1 MGFAAKGSAAA
12 QHVERLFPPLGRRR
26 HARSDPPRALREM
39 PGTCRARGQSDGGNH
54 RQPEREKRG
63 KRGRS
68 IDPPG
73 YDAGKKIK
81 GKKRHILV
89 DTQGLL
95 IHAIVHAADIQD
107 RDGGAFVMA
116 TMFGLYPFL
125 MKLYADGGYQ
135 GPLFRRAVAKIMA
148 QVNVEIVKRSDHA
161 KGFVVLPKR
170 WVVERTF
177 AWLGRC
183 RRLAKDWENLNRKAL
198 AFLRLASI
206 RLMLR
211 KLCNPA

>member
-1 MGFAAKGSAAA
+1 M
-12 QHVERLFPPLGRRR
+12 
-26 HARSDPPRALREM
+26 
-39 PGTCRARGQSDGGNH
+39 
-54 RQPEREKRG
+54 
-63 KRGRS
+63 
-68 IDPPG
+68 
-73 YDAGKKIK
+73 
-81 GKKRHILV
+81 
-89 DTQGLL
+89 
-95 IHAIVHAADIQD
+95 HAADIQD
-107 RDGGAFVMA
+107 RDGGVLVMA
-116 TMFGLYPFL
+116 TVFGLYPFL
-125 MKLYADGGYQ
+125 LKLYADGGYQ
-135 GPLFRRAVAKIMA
+135 GPVFRRAVAKIMA

-211 KLCNPA
+211 KLCNPVWCRPECGWNLVARSPVTRGYRFRRQGQLADR

>member
-1 MGFAAKGSAAA
+1 MPRGGF
-12 QHVERLFPPLGRRR
+12 QGREP
-26 HARSDPPRALREM
+26 H
-39 PGTCRARGQSDGGNH
+39 CRGD
-54 RQPEREKRG
+54 RQPEREKRS
-63 KRGRS
+63 KRGAS

-116 TMFGLYPFL
+116 TMFGMYPFL

-135 GPLFRRAVAKIMA
+135 GPLFRRAVAKLMA

-211 KLCNPA
+211 KLCNPV

>member
-1 MGFAAKGSAAA
+1 M
-12 QHVERLFPPLGRRR
+12 
-26 HARSDPPRALREM
+26 
-39 PGTCRARGQSDGGNH
+39 
-54 RQPEREKRG
+54 
-63 KRGRS
+63 
-68 IDPPG
+68 
-73 YDAGKKIK
+73 
-81 GKKRHILV
+81 
-89 DTQGLL
+89 
-95 IHAIVHAADIQD
+95 HAIVHAADIQD

-116 TMFGLYPFL
+116 TMFGMYPLL

-148 QVNVEIVKRSDHA
+148 RLNVEIVKRSDHT

-177 AWLGRC
+177 MARTMQASRQRLG
-183 RRLAKDWENLNRKAL
+183 EFNRKAL
-198 AFLRLASI
+198 AFLRSASI